1 MVLALHIEEFLVERV
16 EIGNY
21 YRVGAVLVLPND
33 MIYAVDCSRNG
44 VHGVAGLLIWHTK
57 ISFKREMES
66 VPIEQLAR
74 NP

>member
-1 MVLALHIEEFLVERV
+1 MVLAPHIEEFLVERV

-44 VHGVAGLLIWHTK
+44 VHGVARLLMAHQDILQERDGVCAHRT
-57 ISFKREMES
+57 
-66 VPIEQLAR
+66 ACA
-74 NP
+74 